1 VTRPRPDFIG
11 LSQGAGTIGPVKIL
25 HTSDWHVGRSIRGRS
40 RAGEHREVLA
50 EIAGIAAS
58 EEADLTLVAGDLF
71 DVVAPSPES
80 EQIVFRALL
89 DLADVAP
96 VVIVAGNHDH
106 PRRLEAVAPLLELGR
121 VRVGAT
127 LRRPDEGGV
136 ITIATESG
144 ETARLALVPFVSQRA
159 IVSADDLMALD
170 PDQHGGKYAGR
181 LAAVIAKLT
190 EDVSLDQVNLVV
202 AHLMVAGGTL
212 GGGER
217 SAHTI
222 FDYAVSAQAFDG
234 SLSYVALGHLHRPQR
249 VPAAP
254 PVWYSGSPLQMDF
267 GETEDRKAVLLVEA
281 EPGLPAR
288 VRELPLRSGRRLL
301 KIQGSLEQVAA
312 RIDDVGDA
320 YLRVE
325 LDESPRV
332 GLADEVRDLF
342 PNAVDVTI
350 TQPDEQREDLP
361 PVRLGRAPHE
371 LFVEYLVQKNI
382 EDERL
387 VALFDELLAESHET

>member
-1 VTRPRPDFIG
+1 M
-11 LSQGAGTIGPVKIL
+11 KIL
-25 HTSDWHVGRSIRGRS
+25 HTSDWHVGRTIRGRS
-40 RAGEHREVLA
+40 RAEEHRDVLA
-50 EIAGIAAS
+50 EIAGIAGR
-58 EEADLTLVAGDLF
+58 EAVDLILVAGDLF
-71 DVVAPSPES
+71 DVLTPSAES

-89 DLADVAP
+89 DLADIAP
-96 VVIVAGNHDH
+96 VVVVAGNHDH

-121 VRVGAT
+121 VRVGAV
-127 LRRPDEGGV
+127 LSRPDEGGV
-136 ITIATESG
+136 ITVDTAAG
-144 ETARLALVPFVSQRA
+144 QTARIALVPFVGQRA

-170 PDQHGGKYAGR
+170 PDQHGGQYAGR

-190 EDVSLDQVNLVV
+190 AGIALDQVNLVV

-234 SLSYVALGHLHRPQR
+234 SLSYVALGHLHRPQK
-249 VPAAP
+249 VPAAA

-288 VRELPLRSGRRLL
+288 VREVSLQAGRRLL
-301 KIQGSLEQVAA
+301 KLRGTLEQIAGLQ
-312 RIDDVGDA
+312 DEVGDA

-325 LDESPRV
+325 LEETARV
-332 GLADEVRDLF
+332 GLADEVRQLF
-342 PNAVDVTI
+342 PTAVDVTI
-350 TQPDEQREDLP
+350 AASEEARDTVA
-361 PVRLGRAPHE
+361 PVRLGRPPHE
-371 LFVEYLVQKNI
+371 LFTEYLTHKNAL
-382 EDERL
+382 DERL

>member
-1 VTRPRPDFIG
+1 M
-11 LSQGAGTIGPVKIL
+11 KIL
-25 HTSDWHVGRSIRGRS
+25 HTSDWHVGRTIRGRS
-40 RAGEHREVLA
+40 RAEEHRAVLA
-50 EIAGIAAS
+50 EIVGIAD
-58 EEADLTLVAGDLF
+58 EEAVDLVLVAGDLF
-71 DVVAPSPES
+71 DVVAPSAES

-89 DLADVAP
+89 DLAGIAP

-121 VRVGAT
+121 VRVGAA
-127 LRRPDEGGV
+127 LRRPEDGGV
-136 ITIATESG
+136 IKVETEAG
-144 ETARLALVPFVSQRA
+144 QTARIALIPFVGQRA

-181 LAAVIAKLT
+181 LAAIVAKLT
-190 EDVSLDQVNLVV
+190 EGISLDEVNLVV

-249 VPAAP
+249 VPAAA

-267 GETEDRKAVLLVEA
+267 GESEDHKAVLLIEV

-288 VRELPLRSGRRLL
+288 VGEVPLSAGRRLIRL
-301 KIQGSLEQVAA
+301 RGTLEQIAGLQEV
-312 RIDDVGDA
+312 VGDA

-325 LDESPRV
+325 LEETARV
-332 GLADEVRDLF
+332 GLADEVRELF
-342 PNAVDVTI
+342 PTAVDVTI
-350 TQPDEQREDLP
+350 AAPEEARASVA
-361 PVRLGRAPHE
+361 PVRLGRPPHE
-371 LFVEYLVQKNI
+371 LFIEYLTQKGVL
-382 EDERL
+382 DERL

>member
-1 VTRPRPDFIG
+1 
-11 LSQGAGTIGPVKIL
+11 VKIL
-25 HTSDWHVGRSIRGRS
+25 HTSDWHVGRAIRGRS
-40 RAGEHREVLA
+40 RADEHRAVLA
-50 EIAGIAAS
+50 EITGIAAD
-58 EEADLTLVAGDLF
+58 EAVDLVLVAGDLF

-89 DLADVAP
+89 DLAAIAP

-121 VRVGAT
+121 VTVGAT
-127 LRRPDEGGV
+127 LRRPNDGGV
-136 ITIATESG
+136 VTVPTDAG
-144 ETARLALVPFVSQRA
+144 ETARLALVPFVGQRA
-159 IVSADDLMALD
+159 IVSADDLMSLD

-181 LAAVIAKLT
+181 LAAVVAKLT
-190 EDVSLDQVNLVV
+190 EGISLDHVNLVV

-222 FDYAVSAQAFDG
+222 FEYAVSAQAFDG
-234 SLSYVALGHLHRPQR
+234 ALSYVALGHLHRPQR

-288 VRELPLRSGRRLL
+288 VREIPLESGRRLL
-301 KIQGSLEQVAA
+301 KIHGTFEEIAT

-320 YLRVE
+320 YLRIE
-325 LDESPRV
+325 LEETPRV

-342 PNAVDVTI
+342 PNAVDVTVAP
-350 TQPDEQREDLP
+350 QDEQKEDLP

-371 LFVEYLVQKNI
+371 LFVEYLTQKKAL
-382 EDERL
+382 DERL
-387 VALFDELLAESHET
+387 VALFDQLLAESHET

>member
-1 VTRPRPDFIG
+1 M
-11 LSQGAGTIGPVKIL
+11 KIL
-25 HTSDWHVGRSIRGRS
+25 HTSDWHVGRTIRGRS
-40 RAGEHREVLA
+40 RAEEHREVLT
-50 EIAGIAAS
+50 EITGLAAS
-58 EEADLTLVAGDLF
+58 EEVDLTLVAGDLF

-89 DLADVAP
+89 DLAAVAP
-96 VVIVAGNHDH
+96 VVVVAGNHDH

-121 VRVGAT
+121 VTVGAT
-127 LRRPDEGGV
+127 LRRPEEGGV
-136 ITIATESG
+136 VTIQTESG
-144 ETARLALVPFVSQRA
+144 ETARLALVPFVGQRA

-190 EDVSLDQVNLVV
+190 EGMSLDHVNLVV

-234 SLSYVALGHLHRPQR
+234 ALSYVALGHLHRPQR

-267 GETEDRKAVLLVEA
+267 GETEDRKAVLLIEA

-288 VRELPLRSGRRLL
+288 VREIPISAGRRLL
-301 KIQGSLEQVAA
+301 KIQGTLEQLAA
-312 RIDDVGDA
+312 RVGEVGDA
-320 YLRVE
+320 YLRIE
-325 LDESPRV
+325 LEETPRV

-342 PNAVDVTI
+342 PSAVDVAI
-350 TQPDEQREDLP
+350 AQSDEPRDEP
-361 PVRLGRAPHE
+361 APARLGRAPHE
-371 LFVEYLVQKNI
+371 LFVEYLTQKKAL
-382 EDERL
+382 DERL
-387 VALFDELLAESHET
+387 VAFFDELLAESHET

>member
-1 VTRPRPDFIG
+1 M
-11 LSQGAGTIGPVKIL
+11 KIL
-25 HTSDWHVGRSIRGRS
+25 HTSDWHVGRTIRGRS
-40 RAGEHREVLA
+40 RAEEHRAVLA
-50 EIAGIAAS
+50 EIVGIAD
-58 EEADLTLVAGDLF
+58 EEAVDLVLVAGDLF
-71 DVVAPSPES
+71 DVVAPSAES

-89 DLADVAP
+89 DLAGIAP

-121 VRVGAT
+121 VRVGAA
-127 LRRPDEGGV
+127 LRRPEDGGV
-136 ITIATESG
+136 IKVETEAG
-144 ETARLALVPFVSQRA
+144 QTARIALIPFVGQRA

-181 LAAVIAKLT
+181 LAAIVAKLT
-190 EDVSLDQVNLVV
+190 EGISLDEVNLVV

-249 VPAAP
+249 VPAAA

-267 GETEDRKAVLLVEA
+267 GESEDHKAVLLIEV

-288 VRELPLRSGRRLL
+288 VGEVPLSAGRRLIRL
-301 KIQGSLEQVAA
+301 RGTLEQIAGLQEV
-312 RIDDVGDA
+312 VGDA

-325 LDESPRV
+325 LEETARV
-332 GLADEVRDLF
+332 GLADEVRELF
-342 PNAVDVTI
+342 PTAVDVTI
-350 TQPDEQREDLP
+350 AAPEEAQASVA
-361 PVRLGRAPHE
+361 PVRLGRPPHE
-371 LFVEYLVQKNI
+371 LFIEYLTQKGVL
-382 EDERL
+382 DERL

>member
-1 VTRPRPDFIG
+1 
-11 LSQGAGTIGPVKIL
+11 VKIL

-40 RAGEHREVLA
+40 RADEHRAVLA
-50 EIAGIAAS
+50 EITGIAAN
-58 EEADLTLVAGDLF
+58 EAVDLVLVAGDLF

-89 DLADVAP
+89 DLAAVAP

-121 VRVGAT
+121 VTVGAT

-136 ITIATESG
+136 VTIPTDSG
-144 ETARLALVPFVSQRA
+144 ETARLALVPFVGQRA

-190 EDVSLDQVNLVV
+190 EGLSLDSVNLVV
-202 AHLMVAGGTL
+202 AHLMVAGGTI

-234 SLSYVALGHLHRPQR
+234 ALSYVALGHLHRPQR
-249 VPAAP
+249 IPAAP

-267 GETEDRKAVLLVEA
+267 GETEDRKAILLVEA

-288 VRELPLRSGRRLL
+288 VREIPLQAGRRLL
-301 KIQGSLEQVAA
+301 KIQGTLEQIAA
-312 RIDDVGDA
+312 RVDEVDDA

-332 GLADEVRDLF
+332 GLADEVRDMF
-342 PNAVDVTI
+342 PTAVDVTVI
-350 TQPDEQREDLP
+350 QPEELGEETP

-371 LFVEYLVQKNI
+371 LFVEYLAHKKVQ
-382 EDERL
+382 DERL

>member
-1 VTRPRPDFIG
+1 M
-11 LSQGAGTIGPVKIL
+11 KIL
-25 HTSDWHVGRSIRGRS
+25 HTSDWHVGRTIRGRS
-40 RAGEHREVLA
+40 RAEEHRAVLA
-50 EIAGIAAS
+50 EIVGIADEQAV
-58 EEADLTLVAGDLF
+58 DLVLVAGDLF
-71 DVVAPSPES
+71 DVVAPSAES

-89 DLADVAP
+89 DLAGIAP

-121 VRVGAT
+121 VRVGAV
-127 LRRPDEGGV
+127 LRRPEEGGV
-136 ITIATESG
+136 IKVETEAG
-144 ETARLALVPFVSQRA
+144 QTARLALIPFVGQRA

-181 LAAVIAKLT
+181 LAAIVARLT
-190 EDVSLDQVNLVV
+190 EGISLDEVNLVV

-222 FDYAVSAQAFDG
+222 FDYAVSAQAFGG

-249 VPAAP
+249 VPAAA

-267 GETEDRKAVLLVEA
+267 GESEDHKAVLLIEV

-288 VRELPLRSGRRLL
+288 VGEVPLSAGRRLIRL
-301 KIQGSLEQVAA
+301 RGTLEQIAGLQEV
-312 RIDDVGDA
+312 VGDA

-325 LDESPRV
+325 LEETARV
-332 GLADEVRDLF
+332 GLADQVRELF
-342 PNAVDVTI
+342 PTAVDVTI
-350 TQPDEQREDLP
+350 AAPEEARP
-361 PVRLGRAPHE
+361 SVAPVRLGRPPHE
-371 LFVEYLVQKNI
+371 LFIEYLTHKDAL
-382 EDERL
+382 DERL

>member
-1 VTRPRPDFIG
+1 
-11 LSQGAGTIGPVKIL
+11 
-25 HTSDWHVGRSIRGRS
+25 
-40 RAGEHREVLA
+40 LA
-50 EIAGIAAS
+50 EITGIA
-58 EEADLTLVAGDLF
+58 EAEAVDLVLVAGDLF

-89 DLADVAP
+89 DLAAFAP
-96 VVIVAGNHDH
+96 VVMVAGNHDH

-121 VRVGAT
+121 VTVGAT
-127 LRRPDEGGV
+127 LKRPDDGGV
-136 ITIATESG
+136 ITVSTESG
-144 ETARLALVPFVSQRA
+144 EAARIALIPFVSQRA

-170 PDQHGGKYAGR
+170 SDQHGGQYAGR

-190 EDVSLDQVNLVV
+190 EDLALDHVNLVV
-202 AHLMVAGGTL
+202 AHLMVAGGTM

-234 SLSYVALGHLHRPQR
+234 AMSYVALGHLHRPQR
-249 VPAAP
+249 VPAAG

-288 VRELPLRSGRRLL
+288 VREVPLVAGRKLLRLR
-301 KIQGSLEQVAA
+301 GTLEQIAA
-312 RIDDVGDA
+312 LRDEVGDA
-320 YLRVE
+320 FLRVE
-325 LDESPRV
+325 LEETARV
-332 GLADEVRDLF
+332 GLADEVRELL
-342 PNAVDVTI
+342 PNTVDVAIAVPEET
-350 TQPDEQREDLP
+350 RETVT
-361 PVRLGRAPHE
+361 PVRLGRPPHD
-371 LFVEYLVQKNI
+371 LFTEYLTHKNAF
-382 EDERL
+382 DERL